1 VVQGGDTGPFPSG
14 MPLSTSHRDG
24 RAAPAADGS
33 FGTWLRRTFGAP
45 SYAPPVLPAVALE
58 VHDLVR
64 RPNVRLDELV
74 DVLERD
80 PMLAGGVLRQARS
93 AAYASRLP
101 PTSLE
106 AAVMRLGF
114 RRVRDIVWQV
124 IFRGRVFRAPLYQAA
139 MDSLRRH
146 SIATAHA
153 TRLVAQRTGVP
164 ADNAFLAGLMHDVG
178 LAAAILALSGHAS
191 RRRRPIDIAAI
202 QGDLRD
208 FHEEAGA
215 IVARLWNFPLELRFV
230 IGHHHDPDVEGYDDP
245 LAAAVCLGQQI
256 AQDLGA
262 GVELVQGAWFE
273 EPDPAGLAR
282 ARLTLNLDEDA
293 FVALRDVAEPTLRTV
308 LEEDTAASSAPPSAP
323 GASEAE
329 ETS

>member
-1 VVQGGDTGPFPSG
+1 MPSQE
-14 MPLSTSHRDG
+14 PRPEPRTT
-24 RAAPAADGS
+24 ADGS
-33 FGTWLRRTFGAP
+33 FGIWLRRTFGAP
-45 SYAPPVLPAVALE
+45 SYTPPVLPSVALE

-64 RPNVRLDELV
+64 RPNVRLDQLV

-101 PTSLE
+101 PASLD
-106 AAVMRLGF
+106 AAVMRVGF

-124 IFRGRVFRAPLYQAA
+124 IFRGRVFRSPVYQTA
-139 MDSLRRH
+139 MDSVRRH

-153 TRLVAQRTGVP
+153 SRLVAGKTGVSE
-164 ADNAFLAGLMHDVG
+164 DNAFLGGLMHDVG
-178 LAAAILALSGHAS
+178 LAAAILALSGQA
-191 RRRRPIDIAAI
+191 RRRRQPIDIAAI

-215 IVARLWNFPLELRFV
+215 IVARLWKFPLELRFV

-245 LAAAVCLGQQI
+245 LAATVCLGQHI
-256 AQDLGA
+256 AQELGA

-273 EPDPAGLAR
+273 EPDPVGLAR
-282 ARLTLNLDEDA
+282 ARLTLNLDEDD
-293 FVALRDVAEPTLRTV
+293 FPRLRDAAEPILRGV
-308 LEEDTAASSAPPSAP
+308 LDDDTQQSSAPGPARSAADADDP
-323 GASEAE
+323 A
-329 ETS
+329 

>member
-1 VVQGGDTGPFPSG
+1 MSAPDSRP
-14 MPLSTSHRDG
+14 DG
-24 RAAPAADGS
+24 RGRPTADGS

-45 SYAPPVLPAVALE
+45 SYTPPVLPAVALE

-80 PMLAGGVLRQARS
+80 PMLAGGVLRQSRS
-93 AAYASRLP
+93 AAYASRVP
-101 PTSLE
+101 PASLDQ
-106 AAVMRLGF
+106 AVMRLGF

-124 IFRGRVFRAPLYQAA
+124 IFRGRVFRSSLYQGP

-153 TRLVAQRTGVP
+153 ARLLASRTGVS
-164 ADNAFLAGLMHDVG
+164 ADNAFLGGLMHDVG
-178 LAAAILALSGHAS
+178 LAAAILALAGHAS
-191 RRRRPIDIAAI
+191 RRRRPVDIATI

-245 LAAAVCLGQQI
+245 LAAVVCLGQQI
-256 AQDLGA
+256 AMELGA

-273 EPDPAGLAR
+273 EPDPRGLAR
-282 ARLTLNLDEDA
+282 ARLTLDIDEDGFEQLRDEAEPLLRTVLDEDA
-293 FVALRDVAEPTLRTV
+293 
-308 LEEDTAASSAPPSAP
+308 AASSAPAPAPSPRTADH
-323 GASEAE
+323 GEAR
-329 ETS
+329 